1 MWQHSQICCHG
12 MPQAVVLGTKRD
24 RGLSCRGA
32 TLRGPGEQRCFAK
45 REKSSQGFHAHP
57 FLSRP
62 LLPPF
67 GSHRHQQSALTTN
80 HDTRVCTHTHTRIA
94 LYRYWRAIRGVLGDV
109 SLTVSPCLSP
119 PSVSSAYSGPRPAPQ
134 SAQDHIWS
142 TAAQGTLS
150 LPMNARTVARTNNT
164 DPEGGSLIYPSIQ
177 CFSAFVFCGAHRLE
191 GSGQKPAATGL
202 IFTLR

>member
-1 MWQHSQICCHG
+1 MS
-12 MPQAVVLGTKRD
+12 R
-24 RGLSCRGA
+24 
-32 TLRGPGEQRCFAK
+32 
-45 REKSSQGFHAHP
+45 AHY
-57 FLSRP
+57 
-62 LLPPF
+62 PP
-67 GSHRHQQSALTTN
+67 
-80 HDTRVCTHTHTRIA
+80 
-94 LYRYWRAIRGVLGDV
+94 V
-109 SLTVSPCLSP
+109 SLP
-119 PSVSSAYSGPRPAPQ
+119 PSVSSAYSGPCPAPQ

-164 DPEGGSLIYPSIQ
+164 DPEGGSLIYPGIQ